1 MSINNAFPVGGL
13 GDGSTVYIMR
23 ETGTIAI
30 LPHDIYIETL
40 EDLETIADSFRCLIL
55 DLATQFIELEEQIN
69 GIN

>member
-1 MSINNAFPVGGL
+1 MGGL
-13 GDGSTVYIMR
+13 CDGSTVYIMR

-30 LPHDIYIETL
+30 LPHDVYIETL
-40 EDLETIADSFRCLIL
+40 EDLEIIADSFRCLIL